1 MLGKIKAIE
10 EIYGV
15 ILRNT
20 GKIDGMKGS
29 RLGMLQIL
37 NAM

>member
-20 GKIDGMKGS
+20 GKD
-29 RLGMLQIL
+29 RR
-37 NAM
+37 NEREPFRYVANT